1 MKRMTCAHRLGIRT
15 EELQRAGAEVVIEE
29 TEDFG
34 DRRHQVVSGKSSQNF
49 QAKCKGIANYVHL
62 LGILMVLPMDGES
75 DGPSNTLFMKTLPF
89 GTSEIDV
96 RPRAS

>member
-1 MKRMTCAHRLGIRT
+1 MKRMTCADKLGIRT
-15 EELQRAGAEVVIEE
+15 EVLQRAGAEVVIEE
-29 TEDFG
+29 TEDLR
-34 DRRHQVVSGKSSQNF
+34 DRRHQVVAGQSSQEF
-49 QAKCKGIANYVHL
+49 QAPLKCIANYIDFDF
-62 LGILMVLPMDGES
+62 GMDGDS

>member
-34 DRRHQVVSGKSSQNF
+34 DRRHQVVSGQSSQKF
-49 QAKCKGIANYVHL
+49 QARLQGHRQLHL